1 MLGTS
6 YLGIFGPLLEIDW
19 VLAGMLLDADR
30 VYIAYNLIRGA
41 IGA

>member
-1 MLGTS
+1 MLGMS

-19 VLAGMLLDADR
+19 VLARILLDINR
-30 VYIAYNLIRGA
+30 VYIAYNLICKA